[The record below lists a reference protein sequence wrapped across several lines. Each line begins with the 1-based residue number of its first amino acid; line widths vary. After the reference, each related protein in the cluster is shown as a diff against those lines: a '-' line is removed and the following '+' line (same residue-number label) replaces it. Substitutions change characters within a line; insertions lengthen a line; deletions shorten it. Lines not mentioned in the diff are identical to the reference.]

1 MWNLSQFLSVH
12 NFYKLAV
19 SLFFIFVISGCADQE
34 QSGKIRFGLT
44 TDPVTL
50 DPRFATDAVSDRINR
65 LLYSRLVDFDQN
77 YQVIP
82 VLASW
87 EKITPKHYR
96 FTLGDRDRFFHDGT
110 KLTSEDIKASYES
123 VLDSTTAS
131 PHRSSL
137 NMIDSIELLDTEII
151 DFHLNKSDPQF
162 PGRLTLGIV
171 PANLLKKDHPF
182 NKSPVGSGK
191 MKFLAWPQS
200 GDLLLERI
208 RDQQIVEF
216 ITVKDPTVRVLKLI
230 RGELDLFQGDIPQEM
245 LGWLEKQPE
254 AKIIRGTGNTFSYL
268 GFNMQDP
275 VVGQLKVRQAI
286 AYALDK
292 KAIIKFVFKN
302 AAREANATLSPEHWA
317 GAPELSGIRRN
328 LDQAK
333 KWLFELGYD
342 KKNPLKIIYKTSN
355 NPFRI
360 RLATVIQYQL
370 KEVGIELEIQSYDWG
385 TFYGDIKSGHF
396 QMYSLSWV
404 GLKLPDIFRY
414 VFHSDSVPPE
424 GANRGRYSDQQI
436 DSLIEMAEA
445 EPDQSQQ
452 AEYYRK
458 IQELLLD
465 QLPYVPLWYED
476 NVLVQ
481 RKNLEGYELATD
493 GNYDGLLKVLKNDK
507 TY

>member
-1 MWNLSQFLSVH
+1 MWNPLLFLSVRK
-12 NFYKLAV
+12 FYKSAV
-19 SLFFIFVISGCADQE
+19 VFLFFFSISGCADQE
-34 QSGKIRFGLT
+34 QSEKIRFGLT

-65 LLYSRLVDFDQN
+65 LLYSRLVDFDHN
-77 YQVIP
+77 FQVIP

-87 EKITPKHYR
+87 KKITPQHYR
-96 FTLGDRDRFFHDGT
+96 FTLSNRDRVFHDGS
-110 KLTSEDIKASYES
+110 KLTSKDVKASYES
-123 VLDSTTAS
+123 VLDSATAS

-137 NMIDSIELLDTEII
+137 NMIERIETSDTETI

-171 PANLLKKDHPF
+171 PAVLLEKNQPF
-182 NKSPVGSGK
+182 NKLPMGSGA

-208 RDQQIVEF
+208 HDQQVIEF

-230 RGELDLFQGDIPQEM
+230 RGELDLFQGDIPQEIF
-245 LGWLEKQPE
+245 GWLKKQPE
-254 AKIIRGTGNTFSYL
+254 VNVSRGKGNTFSYL

-275 VVGQLKVRQAI
+275 VVGQLKVRRAI

-292 KAIIKFVFKN
+292 EAIIKFVFKN
-302 AAREANATLSPEHWA
+302 TAREASAIFSPEHWA
-317 GAPELSGIRRN
+317 GTPQLSGYKRDLN
-328 LDQAK
+328 QAK
-333 KWLFELGYD
+333 ILLLELGYD
-342 KKNPLKIIYKTSN
+342 ENNPLKIIYKTSN

-360 RLATVIQYQL
+360 RLATVIQHQL
-370 KEVGIELEIQSYDWG
+370 KQVGIELAIQSYDWG

-424 GANRGRYSDQQI
+424 GANRGRYSDQQV

-445 EPDQSQQ
+445 EPDQSKQ
-452 AEYYRK
+452 AGYYRK

-476 NVLVQ
+476 NVLVE
-481 RKNLEGYELATD
+481 RKNLEGYELAVD
-493 GNYDGLLKVLKNDK
+493 GNYDGLLKVFKNDE

>member
-1 MWNLSQFLSVH
+1 MSVRK
-12 NFYKLAV
+12 FYKFATA
-19 SLFFIFVISGCADQE
+19 LFFFFSISGCADQE
-34 QSGKIRFGLT
+34 PSEKIRFGLT

-65 LLYSRLVDFDQN
+65 LLYSRLVDFDHNFQI
-77 YQVIP
+77 IP
-82 VLASW
+82 ILASW
-87 EKITPKHYR
+87 EKITPQHYR
-96 FTLGDRDRFFHDGT
+96 FTLSDRYRLFHDGS
-110 KLTSEDIKASYES
+110 KLTSEDVKISYES

-137 NMIDSIELLDTEII
+137 NMIESIEILNTETI
-151 DFHLNKSDPQF
+151 DFHLNKPDPQF
-162 PGRLTLGIV
+162 VGRLTLGIV
-171 PANLLKKDHPF
+171 PAHLLEKDHLF
-182 NKSPVGSGK
+182 NKSPVGSGA

-208 RDQQIVEF
+208 RDQQIIEF

-245 LGWLEKQPE
+245 LGWLKKQPE
-254 AKIIRGTGNTFSYL
+254 AKIISGKGNTFSYL
-268 GFNMQDP
+268 GFNVQDP

-292 KAIIKFVFKN
+292 EAIIKFVFKN
-302 AAREANATLSPEHWA
+302 TAREANAILSPEHWA
-317 GAPELSGIRRN
+317 GHPELSGYKRD
-328 LDQAK
+328 LDLAK
-333 KWLFELGYD
+333 KLLLELGYD

-360 RLATVIQYQL
+360 RLATVIQHQL
-370 KEVGIELEIQSYDWG
+370 KQVGIELAIQSYDWG

-424 GANRGRYSDQQI
+424 GANRGRYSNQQI

-445 EPDQSQQ
+445 EPDQSKQ
-452 AEYYRK
+452 AAYYRG
-458 IQELLLD
+458 IQTLLLD

-481 RKNLEGYELATD
+481 RKELEAYELAAD
-493 GNYDGLLKVLKNDK
+493 GNYDGLLKVFKNDK
-507 TY
+507 PH

>member
-1 MWNLSQFLSVH
+1 ML
-12 NFYKLAV
+12 NFYKHAV

-34 QSGKIRFGLT
+34 QSEKIRFGLT

-87 EKITPKHYR
+87 KKITPKLYR
-96 FTLGDRDRFFHDGT
+96 FTLGDRNRVFHDGS
-110 KLTSEDIKASYES
+110 KLTSEDVKESYES

-137 NMIDSIELLDTEII
+137 NMIKRIETPDSETI

-171 PANLLKKDHPF
+171 PAHLLEKDHPF
-182 NKSPVGSGK
+182 NKSPVGSGA
-191 MKFLAWPQS
+191 MKFIAWPQS

-208 RDQQIVEF
+208 RDRQIIEF

-245 LGWLEKQPE
+245 LGWLENQSE

-268 GFNMQDP
+268 GFNMQDS

-292 KAIIKFVFKN
+292 EAIIKFVFKN
-302 AAREANATLSPEHWA
+302 TAREANAILSPEHWA
-317 GAPELSGIRRN
+317 GNQELSGYERD

-333 KWLFELGYD
+333 KLLVELGYD
-342 KKNPLKIIYKTSN
+342 KNNPLKITYKTSN

-360 RLATVIQYQL
+360 RLATVIQHQL
-370 KEVGIELEIQSYDWG
+370 KQVGIELAIQSYDWG

-424 GANRGRYSDQQI
+424 GANRGRYSNQQI
-436 DSLIEMAEA
+436 DGLIEMAEA

-458 IQELLLD
+458 IQALLLD

-481 RKNLEGYELATD
+481 RNNLEGYELAAD
-493 GNYDGLLKVLKNDK
+493 GNYDGLLKVMKNAK
-507 TY
+507 TH

>member
-1 MWNLSQFLSVH
+1 MLNFCKPAISFL
-12 NFYKLAV
+12 FL
-19 SLFFIFVISGCADQE
+19 LFWIISGCTDPE
-34 QSGKIRFGLT
+34 PSEKIRFGLT

-65 LLYSRLVDFDQN
+65 LLYSKLVDFDEN
-77 YQVIP
+77 YHVIP
-82 VLASW
+82 ALADW
-87 EKITPKHYR
+87 KKISPEHYR
-96 FTLGDRDRFFHDGT
+96 FTLGRNHRVFHDGE
-110 KLTSEDIKASYES
+110 KLTSEDVKASYES
-123 VLDSTTAS
+123 VLDSVTAS

-137 NMIDSIELLDTEII
+137 GMIERIEAPDSETI
-151 DFHLNKSDPQF
+151 DFYLNKADPLF

-171 PANLLKKDHPF
+171 PAHLLKKNHPF
-182 NKSPVGSGK
+182 NKEPVGSGS
-191 MKFLAWPQS
+191 MKFIAWPQS
-200 GDLLLERI
+200 GDLLLERS
-208 RDQQIVEF
+208 RDQQIIEF

-245 LGWLEKQPE
+245 LDWLEKQSE
-254 AKIIRGTGNTFSYL
+254 AKINRGKGNTFSYL

-286 AYALDK
+286 AYALNRG
-292 KAIIKFVFKN
+292 AIIKYVFKN
-302 AAREANATLSPEHWA
+302 TAREANAILPPEHWA
-317 GAPELSGIRRN
+317 GHPDLSGVKRD
-328 LDQAK
+328 LDQATK
-333 KWLFELGYD
+333 LLAELGHD
-342 KKNPLKIIYKTSN
+342 KNKPLKIIYKTSN

-360 RLATVIQYQL
+360 RLATVIQHQL
-370 KEVGIELEIQSYDWG
+370 KQVGVELEIQSYDWG

-396 QMYSLSWV
+396 QLYSLSWV

-436 DSLIEMAEA
+436 DSLIEKAEA
-445 EPDQSQQ
+445 ETDQSQQ
-452 AEYYRK
+452 AGYYQK

-493 GNYDGLLKVLKNDK
+493 GNYDGLLEVRKNDK
-507 TY
+507 AY

>member
-1 MWNLSQFLSVH
+1 M
-12 NFYKLAV
+12 YKLYKFTAV
-19 SLFFIFVISGCADQE
+19 FLFLFSISGCADNDQE
-34 QSGKIRFGLT
+34 QLEKIHFGLT

-65 LLYSRLVDFDQN
+65 LLYSRLVDFDHN
-77 YQVIP
+77 FQVIP

-87 EKITPKHYR
+87 KKLTSQHYR
-96 FTLGDRDRFFHDGT
+96 FTLGNRNRIFHDGS
-110 KLTSEDIKASYES
+110 KLTSEDVKASYES
-123 VLDSTTAS
+123 VLDSATAS

-137 NMIDSIELLDTEII
+137 NMIERIEISDIETI
-151 DFHLNKSDPQF
+151 DFHLNKPDPQF
-162 PGRLTLGIV
+162 AGRLTLGIV
-171 PANLLKKDHPF
+171 PTHLLKKDHPF
-182 NKSPVGSGK
+182 NKSPVGSGA
-191 MKFLAWPQS
+191 MKFLSWPQS

-208 RDQQIVEF
+208 HDQQIVEF

-254 AKIIRGTGNTFSYL
+254 AKVFRGKGNTFSYL
-268 GFNMQDP
+268 GFNIQDP

-286 AYALDK
+286 AYALNRE
-292 KAIIKFVFKN
+292 AIIKFIFKN
-302 AAREANATLSPEHWA
+302 TAREANAILSPEHWA
-317 GAPELSGIRRN
+317 GHPELSGYKRD

-333 KWLFELGYD
+333 ELLLELGYD
-342 KKNPLKIIYKTSN
+342 KNSPLKIIYKTSN

-360 RLATVIQYQL
+360 RLATVIQHQL
-370 KEVGIELEIQSYDWG
+370 KQVGIELEIQSYDWG

-436 DSLIEMAEA
+436 DRLIEMAEA
-445 EPDQSQQ
+445 EPDQSKQ
-452 AEYYRK
+452 ADYYRE

-493 GNYDGLLKVLKNDK
+493 GNYDGLLKVMKNAK
-507 TY
+507 IH

>member
-1 MWNLSQFLSVH
+1 M
-12 NFYKLAV
+12 YKLYKFTAV
-19 SLFFIFVISGCADQE
+19 FLFLFSISGCADNDQE
-34 QSGKIRFGLT
+34 QLEKIHFGLT

-65 LLYSRLVDFDQN
+65 LLYSRLVDFDHN
-77 YQVIP
+77 FQVIP

-87 EKITPKHYR
+87 KKLTSQHYR
-96 FTLGDRDRFFHDGT
+96 FTLGNRNRIFHDGS
-110 KLTSEDIKASYES
+110 KLTSEDVKASYES

-137 NMIDSIELLDTEII
+137 NMIERIEIPDTETI
-151 DFHLNKSDPQF
+151 DFHLTKPDPQF

-171 PANLLKKDHPF
+171 PAHLLEKDHPF
-182 NKSPVGSGK
+182 NKSPLGSGA
-191 MKFLAWPQS
+191 MKFRAWPQS

-208 RDQQIVEF
+208 NDQQIVNF

-254 AKIIRGTGNTFSYL
+254 VKVFRGRGNTFSYL

-292 KAIIKFVFKN
+292 KTIIEFVFKN
-302 AAREANATLSPEHWA
+302 TAREANAILSPEHWA
-317 GAPELSGIRRN
+317 GAPELLGYQRDY
-328 LDQAK
+328 DQAK
-333 KWLFELGYD
+333 KLLLELGYD
-342 KKNPLKIIYKTSN
+342 KNNPLKIIYKTSN

-360 RLATVIQYQL
+360 RLATVIQHQL
-370 KEVGIELEIQSYDWG
+370 KQVGVELEIQSYDWG

-424 GANRGRYSDQQI
+424 GANRGRYSDQQV

-445 EPDQSQQ
+445 EPDQSKQ
-452 AEYYRK
+452 AGYYRK
-458 IQELLLD
+458 IQKLLLD

-493 GNYDGLLKVLKNDK
+493 GNYDGLLKVRKNDK